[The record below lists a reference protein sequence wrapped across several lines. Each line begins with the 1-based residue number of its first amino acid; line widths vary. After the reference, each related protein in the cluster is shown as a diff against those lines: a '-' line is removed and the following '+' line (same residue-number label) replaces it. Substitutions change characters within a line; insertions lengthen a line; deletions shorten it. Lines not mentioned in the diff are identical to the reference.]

1 MCGPGQRRSHSMSV
15 AARLVPPPPL
25 PPPSHRR
32 AQFRRPLRTAT
43 AAGILDLDIGKI
55 YDLQRRQR
63 TTIWHRF

>member
-15 AARLVPPPPL
+15 AARLVPPP